1 MVVNGYNIFGNSIQT
16 IQFLH
21 YISQAYF
28 NLSVVCSFFCERKI
42 VNCKTKLVLFS
53 ATDIMLWDCIQ
64 LLHYLQISQQKEIAC
79 QQAIYGSLR
88 LGVDYGV
95 EFIEI

>member
-1 MVVNGYNIFGNSIQT
+1 MVTTFLVTRFKQFNS
-16 IQFLH
+16 
-21 YISQAYF
+21 YITFHRLISICLLCA
-28 NLSVVCSFFCERKI
+28 LFFCERKI